1 MSAETYENSGDG
13 DSLGGEI
20 FLISWSHLLA
30 SLRVHSGHSEQIFLA
45 SLMPQ

>member
-1 MSAETYENSGDG
+1 MSTETDENG

-20 FLISWSHLLA
+20 FPISWLHLLA

-45 SLMPQ
+45 SLIPQ